1 MCVTARDCLGGVLGG
16 CVHVFHVLDSVGSV
30 GGMQGGRQGGRI
42 AGTQLDSMAD
52 QSLLAMCKTDSDIVP
67 YVLGNEGALLQSRP
81 MLATSTMPH
90 YPLCI

>member
-1 MCVTARDCLGGVLGG
+1 MCVTAGDCLGCVLGG

-52 QSLLAMCKTDSDIVP
+52 QSLLAMWQTDSDIVP
-67 YVLGNEGALLQSRP
+67 YVLG
-81 MLATSTMPH
+81 ATDCS
-90 YPLCI
+90 I